1 MRRRGRGEGRFVA
14 LRGSMRILLVAHNY
28 PPAHTAGV
36 EQHTAQV
43 ARELSRGGH
52 QVEVFCAEKDI
63 ARPDGELRVREHD
76 GVRVHELV
84 NNLNYASFEQTW
96 RFAPAER
103 ALENVLA
110 SLRPEVV
117 HFQHLMYLSVGC
129 LELAARA
136 APVVFTLHDY
146 WLQCPRFGQRLHPD
160 GSNCATIDFA
170 RCGECMASFKFRQS
184 TLERSAGRWIA
195 QVRGATGVDLS
206 GVAKAAARGL
216 KLTKSDAAADPARG
230 AQLAQLLARR
240 DGELRESVLR
250 WVARFIAPSQFLFER
265 MLEWGTPRERVELM
279 RMGAESD
286 RFAAHPRRRPAGSG
300 DEPLRVVFL
309 GTFAP
314 HKAPHLIVEA
324 WRRLPETLRSRA
336 QLELYGSGAHYPDY
350 VRALHAA
357 AGEVGA
363 SIGGV
368 LSRDGVA
375 STLANAD
382 LLVMPSVWWEN
393 APLVLIEAIEARTPV
408 LVSDL
413 GGMAEFVR
421 ERPCGAAFAP
431 GDVGELA
438 RALER
443 LLSDRAALGRF
454 YAGGAAPPSMPANV
468 ARMAQIYAE
477 VIGERARAR

>member
-1 MRRRGRGEGRFVA
+1 MR
-14 LRGSMRILLVAHNY
+14 LLLVAHNY

-43 ARELSRGGH
+43 ARELARAGH
-52 QVEVFCAEKDI
+52 SVEVFCAEKDI
-63 ARPDGELRVREHD
+63 ARTDGELREREHE
-76 GVRVHELV
+76 GVRVHELI
-84 NNLNYASFEQTW
+84 NNLNYASFEQTFE
-96 RFAPAER
+96 FAPAER
-103 ALENVLA
+103 AFESVLERV
-110 SLRPEVV
+110 RPEVV
-117 HFQHLMYLSVGC
+117 HFQHLMYLSAGC
-129 LELAARA
+129 LELAAGV

-160 GSNCATIDFA
+160 GSNCERIDFA
-170 RCGECMASFKFRQS
+170 RCGECMANFKFRQS
-184 TLERSAGRWIA
+184 ALERSAGRWIA

-206 GVAKAAARGL
+206 QLAKSAARGL
-216 KLTKSDAAADPARG
+216 RLTKPAAAPDPTRG
-230 AQLAQLLARR
+230 AQLAELLARR
-240 DGELRESVLR
+240 DSRLRESVLR
-250 WVARFIAPSQFLFER
+250 SVQRIIAPSRFLYER
-265 MLEWGTPRERVELM
+265 VLEWGLPPARVELM

-286 RFAAHPRRRPAGSG
+286 RFAAHPRARPAGAG
-300 DEPLRVVFL
+300 DGPLRVVFL

-314 HKAPHLIVEA
+314 HKAPHLVVEA
-324 WRRLPETLRSRA
+324 WRRLPAALRSTA

-357 AGEVGA
+357 AAEAGASVGA
-363 SIGGV
+363 V

-375 STLANAD
+375 ATLSSAD
-382 LLVMPSVWWEN
+382 LLVVPSVWWEN

-421 ERPCGAAFAP
+421 ERPCGEAFAP
-431 GDVGELA
+431 GDAGELA

-443 LLSDRAALGRF
+443 LLSDRAGLGR
-454 YAGGAAPPSMPANV
+454 YYLGGPPPPTMPANV

-477 VIGERARAR
+477 VIGERPRAR